1 MAGTAKAAVW
11 IMIATMLSKVL
22 GFFREVVLASFYGT
36 GAYADVFLL
45 TLNIPGLII
54 AIVGSA
60 IATIYVPIYFE
71 TKEKEGTEG
80 ALKFTNNMINIIA
93 LLAIVVA
100 IFGLLFTD
108 EFVKVFAVGF
118 TGEKFR
124 IAVSFTKIMIIGV
137 IFLAL
142 SKILGTYL
150 NVNDSFTVPSLIGI
164 PYNIFI
170 ISAIAISTKTNV
182 IVMAIGALLGMASQM
197 LFQLPFAIK
206 KGYKY
211 QPYLNVKEENIKS
224 MIILMLPMIIG
235 VAIGQINTAVD
246 KALATTLG
254 DGPLSALNYAN
265 KLNDFVMALFV
276 TSIVTVIYPKLARM
290 INADKKEDFVNTIVK
305 SSNCILLLVLP
316 ITVGAIV
323 LAEPIVRILFQRGAF
338 DAESTNMTYN
348 ALRLYSLGLAAMG
361 VRDVITRVFYSLSD
375 TKTPMINASIAL
387 VMNIIMNLILIKPLG
402 YKGLAISTSI
412 ASIVTV
418 MLLFRSL
425 KKRTGYFG
433 GDKIVKTGL
442 KSLVSSVIMGVC
454 TVFVY
459 KGMYGILGVGM
470 INELLSLVCSVV
482 VSVVVYFILIMIL
495 KVDEMSLVFDIFGK
509 AKSKFLKR

>member
-1 MAGTAKAAVW
+1 MSKTAKAAVW
-11 IMIATMLSKVL
+11 IMIATMLSKML

-36 GAYADVFLL
+36 GAYADIFVL

-60 IATIYVPIYFE
+60 IATIYVPLYFE
-71 TKEKEGTEG
+71 TKEKDGNEA
-80 ALKFTNNMINIIA
+80 ALKFTNNMINIVFVLA
-93 LLAIVVA
+93 LIVA
-100 IFGLLFTD
+100 ILGLVFTE
-108 EFVKVFAVGF
+108 EFVKIFAVGF
-118 TGEKFR
+118 EGEKFTA
-124 IAVSFTKIMIIGV
+124 AVMFTKIMISGV

-142 SKILGTYL
+142 SKILSSYL
-150 NVNDSFTVPSLIGI
+150 QVNDSFTIPGLIGI
-164 PYNIFI
+164 PYNILI
-170 ISAIAISTKTNV
+170 IGAIAISTKTNV
-182 IVMAIGALLGMASQM
+182 NIMAIGALLGMASQM
-197 LFQLPFAIK
+197 LFQLPFALK

-211 QPYLNVKEENIKS
+211 KPYINLKEENIRN
-224 MIILMLPMIIG
+224 MIILMLPMLIG

-276 TSIVTVIYPKLARM
+276 TSIVTVIYPKLAKM
-290 INADKKEDFVNTIVK
+290 INADKKEDFIDTIVK

-323 LAEPIVRILFQRGAF
+323 LAEPIVKILFQRGAF

-387 VMNIIMNLILIKPLG
+387 IMNIILNLILIKPLG

-418 MLLFRSL
+418 LLLFKSL

-433 GDKIVKTGL
+433 GDKILKTGI
-442 KSLVSSVIMGVC
+442 KSLISSLIMGMC
-454 TVFVY
+454 TIFAY
-459 KGMYGILGVGM
+459 KNMYLILGAGM
-470 INELLSLVCSVV
+470 INELISLAISVI
-482 VSVVVYFILIMIL
+482 VSVLVYFILITVLKVEEMKLVLDLVNQAKKKIL
-495 KVDEMSLVFDIFGK
+495 KK
-509 AKSKFLKR
+509 